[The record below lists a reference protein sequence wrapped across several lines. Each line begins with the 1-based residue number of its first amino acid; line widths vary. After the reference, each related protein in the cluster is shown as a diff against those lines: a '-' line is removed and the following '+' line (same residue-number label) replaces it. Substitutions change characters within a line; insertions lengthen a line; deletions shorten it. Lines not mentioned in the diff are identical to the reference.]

1 MSYTASLAA
10 SNKYFKGDDAAGVEM
25 SLAAAGQDSAGIFTG
40 EDLLRSIVTVASD
53 LRPLPKASALVI
65 RIDSRLKEIESNM
78 HEQQHYRT
86 RKNCCCEA

>member
-10 SNKYFKGDDAAGVEM
+10 SNKYFKGDDAGVEM
-25 SLAAAGQDSAGIFTG
+25 SLVAAGQDTTGIFAG

-65 RIDSRLKEIESNM
+65 RIDSRLKL
-78 HEQQHYRT
+78 
-86 RKNCCCEA
+86 